1 VTKKLQIIEARFQ
14 ELERLLGDPKV
25 ISEKET
31 FQKYAKEL
39 AEKQPIVN
47 KFREF
52 KNIEKRISSTQ
63 EVLMSEDKELVRLAK
78 RELEELTREREE
90 VEKELKLL
98 LVALEPDKADKEK
111 NIIIEIRAGTG
122 GQEAALFAGDLFRMY
137 SRYAQKRGFK
147 VEILDSHPTELGG
160 FKEVVFAVE
169 GKGAYG
175 DFQYEGGVHR
185 VQRVPVTEA
194 SGRIHTSAV
203 TVAVMPEAKEVEV
216 KIDPDD
222 LRIDTFCSSGKGGQ
236 SVNTTYSAVRITH
249 LPTGLVAQCQ
259 DERSQLKNK
268 AKAMK
273 VLCARLLAKIR
284 QEEDRALAAKRRQQ
298 VGTGDRS
305 EKIRTYNFPQD
316 RVTDHRIGVTWHNL
330 NDILAGNLSRIIEKL
345 KQGFEERRFKETEKR
360 GQVG

>member
-1 VTKKLQIIEARFQ
+1 MIKKLQIIETRFQ
-14 ELERLLGDPKV
+14 ELERLLSDPEV
-25 ISEKET
+25 ISNKEI

-39 AEKQPIVN
+39 ADKQPIVN

-52 KNIEKRISSTQ
+52 ENLEKRISSTQ
-63 EVLMSEDKELVRLAK
+63 EVLLSEDEELVKLAKKELADLARK
-78 RELEELTREREE
+78 RKE

-98 LVALEPDKADKEK
+98 LVAPDVDKEK
-111 NIIIEIRAGTG
+111 NIIMEIRAGTG
-122 GQEAALFAGDLFRMY
+122 GKEAALFAGDLFRMY
-137 SRYAQKRGFK
+137 SRFAQKKGFK

-160 FKEVVFAVE
+160 FKEVVFGIE

-175 DFQYEGGVHR
+175 NFQYEGGVHR

-249 LPTGLVAQCQ
+249 LPTGLIAQCQ

-273 VLCARLLAKIR
+273 VLRARLLARIR
-284 QEEDRALAAKRRQQ
+284 EEEDRALSAKRRQQ

-316 RVTDHRIGVTWHNL
+316 RLTDHRIGLTQHNL
-330 NDILAGNLSRIIEKL
+330 NDIMAGNLNRVIEKL
-345 KQGFEERRFKETEKR
+345 REAFQEQEFREKSR
-360 GQVG
+360 GQID

>member
-1 VTKKLQIIEARFQ
+1 VIKKLQIIEARYQ
-14 ELERLLGDPKV
+14 ALERLLSDPKT
-25 ISEKET
+25 ISDKET

-39 AEKQPIVN
+39 AEKQSVVDTFR
-47 KFREF
+47 KF
-52 KNIEKRISSTQ
+52 KKIEKRISSTQ
-63 EVLMSEDKELVRLAK
+63 DVLMSNDEELVKLAR
-78 RELEELTREREE
+78 RELEELAKEKAEL
-90 VEKELKLL
+90 EKELRLL
-98 LVALEPDKADKEK
+98 LVAPGADTEK
-111 NIIIEIRAGTG
+111 NIIMEIRAGTG

-137 SRYAQKRGFK
+137 TRYAQKRGYK

-160 FKEVVFAVE
+160 FREVIFGIE

-203 TVAVMPEAKEVEV
+203 TVAVMPEAKEVEL
-216 KIDPDD
+216 KIEPED

-236 SVNTTYSAVRITH
+236 SVNTTYSAVRVTH

-273 VLCARLLAKIR
+273 VLRARLLAKIR
-284 QEEDRALAAKRRQQ
+284 QEEDRALSEKRRQQ

-316 RVTDHRIGVTWHNL
+316 RVTDHRIGITWHNL
-330 NDILAGNLSRIIEKL
+330 NDVMTGNLNRIVEKL
-345 KQGFEERRFKETEKR
+345 KESLAERQLKEIES
-360 GQVG
+360 

>member
-1 VTKKLQIIEARFQ
+1 VTKKLQSIEARFQ
-14 ELERLLGDPKV
+14 ELERLLSNPKI
-25 ISEKET
+25 ISDKET

-47 KFREF
+47 KYREF
-52 KNIEKRISSTQ
+52 KNIESRISSTQ
-63 EVLMSEDKELVRLAK
+63 ELLLSDDEELVKLAEK
-78 RELEELTREREE
+78 ELEELTKGREKL
-90 VEKELKLL
+90 EKELKLL
-98 LVALEPDKADKEK
+98 LSPPETDKEK

-122 GQEAALFAGDLFRMY
+122 GQEAALFAGDLFKMY

-160 FKEVVFAVE
+160 FKEVVFGVE
-169 GKGAYG
+169 GKGAYS

-216 KIDPDD
+216 KIDPEE

-268 AKAMK
+268 EKAMK
-273 VLCARLLAKIR
+273 VLRARLLAKTR
-284 QEEDRALAAKRRQQ
+284 QEEGRALAEKRRKQI
-298 VGTGDRS
+298 GTGDRS

-330 NDILAGNLSRIIEKL
+330 NDIMAGNLSRIIEKL
-345 KQGFEERRFKETEKR
+345 KEAFEWQELKEN
-360 GQVG
+360 

>member
-14 ELERLLGDPKV
+14 ELERLLSDPKV
-25 ISEKET
+25 ISDKET
-31 FQKYAKEL
+31 FQKYAKEV

-52 KNIEKRISSTQ
+52 KNIEKRIFSTQ
-63 EVLMSEDKELVRLAK
+63 EVLMSEDEELVKLAKKELQ
-78 RELEELTREREE
+78 ELTQEREE

-98 LVALEPDKADKEK
+98 LVAPESDKEK

-122 GQEAALFAGDLFRMY
+122 GEEAALFAGDLFRMY
-137 SRYAQKRGFK
+137 SRYAQKRDFK
-147 VEILDSHPTELGG
+147 IEILDSHPTELGG
-160 FKEVVFAVE
+160 FKEIVFGLA
-169 GKGAYG
+169 GKGAYS

-268 AKAMK
+268 TKAMK

-284 QEEDRALAAKRRQQ
+284 QEENHVLAAKRRQQ

-330 NDILAGNLSRIIEKL
+330 NDVMAGNLSRIIEKL
-345 KQGFEERRFKETEKR
+345 KQTDEEKQFKERER
-360 GQVG
+360 EGQVG

>member
-1 VTKKLQIIEARFQ
+1 VIKKLQIIEVRFQ
-14 ELERLLGDPKV
+14 ELENLLSDSKV
-25 ISEKET
+25 ISDKAT
-31 FQKYAKEL
+31 FQKYAREL

-47 KFREF
+47 KFREL

-63 EVLMSEDKELVRLAK
+63 EVLISEDEDLVKLAK
-78 RELEELTREREE
+78 KELEELSDERKRL
-90 VEKELKLL
+90 EKELKQLL
-98 LVALEPDKADKEK
+98 IAPEADKEK

-122 GQEAALFAGDLFRMY
+122 GHEAALFAGDLFRMY
-137 SRYAQKRGFK
+137 SRYGQKRGFK

-160 FKEVVFAVE
+160 FKEVIFSVE
-169 GKGAYG
+169 GKGAYS

-216 KIDPDD
+216 RIDPDD
-222 LRIDTFCSSGKGGQ
+222 LKIDTFCSSGKGGQ

-273 VLCARLLAKIR
+273 VLRARLLAKMQ
-284 QEEDRALAAKRRQQ
+284 QEENLSLTAKRREQ

-316 RVTDHRIGVTWHNL
+316 RVTDHRIGVTWHSLSN
-330 NDILAGNLSRIIEKL
+330 ILGGDLSRIIRKL
-345 KQGFEERRFKETEKR
+345 KEAFEERRLKERES
-360 GQVG
+360 

>member
-1 VTKKLQIIEARFQ
+1 MIKKLQIIETRFQ
-14 ELERLLGDPKV
+14 ELERLLSDPKI
-25 ISEKET
+25 ISDKDT

-39 AEKQPIVN
+39 AKKQPIVN

-52 KNIEKRISSTQ
+52 KNIEKGISSTQ
-63 EVLMSEDKELVRLAK
+63 EVLMSEDEELVKLAK
-78 RELEELTREREE
+78 KELEELAKKRKE

-98 LVALEPDKADKEK
+98 LVAPDVDKEK
-111 NIIIEIRAGTG
+111 NIIMEIRAGTG
-122 GQEAALFAGDLFRMY
+122 GQEASLFAGDLFRMY
-137 SRYAQKRGFK
+137 SRYAQRRGFK

-160 FKEVVFAVE
+160 FKEVVFGIE

-216 KIDPDD
+216 KIAPDV

-273 VLCARLLAKIR
+273 VLRARLLAKIR
-284 QEEDRALAAKRRQQ
+284 QEEDHALSAKRKQQ

-316 RVTDHRIGVTWHNL
+316 RLTDHRIGLTQHNL
-330 NDILAGNLSRIIEKL
+330 NDIMAGNLNRIIEKL
-345 KQGFEERRFKETEKR
+345 KEAFEERQFKERESR
-360 GQVG
+360 G

>member
-1 VTKKLQIIEARFQ
+1 MIKKLQIIETRFQ
-14 ELERLLGDPKV
+14 ELGRLLSDPKV
-25 ISEKET
+25 ISDKEI

-39 AEKQPIVN
+39 ANKQPIVN

-52 KNIEKRISSTQ
+52 TNIEKRISSTH
-63 EVLMSEDKELVRLAK
+63 EVLMSEDEELVKLAKKELAELARK
-78 RELEELTREREE
+78 RKE

-98 LVALEPDKADKEK
+98 LIAPDVEKEK
-111 NIIIEIRAGTG
+111 NIIMEIRAGTG

-147 VEILDSHPTELGG
+147 VETMDSHPTELGG
-160 FKEVVFAVE
+160 FKEVVFSIE

-216 KIDPDD
+216 RIDPDD
-222 LRIDTFCSSGKGGQ
+222 LRVDTFCSSGKGGQ

-273 VLCARLLAKIR
+273 VLRARLLAKIR
-284 QEEDRALAAKRRQQ
+284 QEEDRTLSAKRRQQ

-305 EKIRTYNFPQD
+305 EKIRTYNFPLD
-316 RVTDHRIGVTWHNL
+316 RLTDHRIGLTQHNL
-330 NDILAGNLSRIIEKL
+330 NDIMAGNLNRIIEKL
-345 KQGFEERRFKETEKR
+345 KEAFQEQKFKER
-360 GQVG
+360 S

>member
-1 VTKKLQIIEARFQ
+1 MIKKLQIIEARFQ
-14 ELERLLGDPKV
+14 ELERLLSDPKV
-25 ISEKET
+25 ISDKET

-39 AEKQPIVN
+39 ADKQPVVS
-47 KFREF
+47 KFRKF

-63 EVLMSEDKELVRLAK
+63 EVLVSGDEELIKLAK
-78 RELEELTREREE
+78 KELEELTKERQEL
-90 VEKELKLL
+90 EKELKLL
-98 LVALEPDKADKEK
+98 LVAPEKDKEK
-111 NIIIEIRAGTG
+111 NIIVEIRAGTG

-147 VEILDSHPTELGG
+147 VEILGSHPTELGG
-160 FKEVVFAVE
+160 FKEVVFGIE
-169 GKGAYG
+169 GKGAYS

-185 VQRVPVTEA
+185 VQRVPATEA

-203 TVAVMPEAKEVEV
+203 TVAVMPEAKDVEV
-216 KIDPDD
+216 RIDPDH

-273 VLCARLLAKIR
+273 VLRARLLAKIR
-284 QEEDRALAAKRRQQ
+284 QEEDHALAAKRKQQ

-316 RVTDHRIGVTWHNL
+316 RVTDHRIGLTQHNL
-330 NDILAGNLSRIIEKL
+330 SDIMGGNLNRIIEKL
-345 KQGFEERRFKETEKR
+345 KETFEQRRFKER
-360 GQVG
+360 

>member
-1 VTKKLQIIEARFQ
+1 MIKKLQIIEARFQ
-14 ELERLLGDPKV
+14 ELERLLSDPRV
-25 ISEKET
+25 ISDKET

-52 KNIEKRISSTQ
+52 KKIEKRISSTQ
-63 EVLMSEDKELVRLAK
+63 EVLMSEDEELVKLAK
-78 RELEELTREREE
+78 KELEELARKRKKLER
-90 VEKELKLL
+90 ELKLL
-98 LVALEPDKADKEK
+98 LVAPDLAKEK
-111 NIIIEIRAGTG
+111 NIIMEIRAGTG
-122 GQEAALFAGDLFRMY
+122 GQEAALFTGDLFRMY

-147 VEILDSHPTELGG
+147 VEILGSHPTELGG
-160 FKEVVFAVE
+160 FKEVVFGVE
-169 GKGAYG
+169 GRGAYR

-194 SGRIHTSAV
+194 GGRIHTSAV

-236 SVNTTYSAVRITH
+236 SVNTTYSAVRVTH

-268 AKAMK
+268 SKAMK
-273 VLCARLLAKIR
+273 VLRARLLAKIR
-284 QEEDRALAAKRRQQ
+284 QEEDRALVAKRRQQ

-316 RVTDHRIGVTWHNL
+316 RLTDHRIGLTWHNL
-330 NDILAGNLSRIIEKL
+330 NDIMAGNLNRIIEKL
-345 KQGFEERRFKETEKR
+345 KEAFEERQFKERESR
-360 GQVG
+360 G

>member
-1 VTKKLQIIEARFQ
+1 MTKKLQIIEARYQ
-14 ELERLLGDPKV
+14 TLERLLSNPKI
-25 ISEKET
+25 ISDKET

-52 KNIEKRISSTQ
+52 KNIEKNISSTQ
-63 EVLMSEDKELVRLAK
+63 EVLMSEDEELVKLAK
-78 RELEELTREREE
+78 KELEELTKEREE
-90 VEKELKLL
+90 IEKELKLL
-98 LVALEPDKADKEK
+98 LVTPDSDKEK

-122 GQEAALFAGDLFRMY
+122 GKEAALFTGDLFRMY
-137 SRYAQKRGFK
+137 SRYAQKRVFK
-147 VEILDSHPTELGG
+147 LEILDSHPTELGG
-160 FKEVVFAVE
+160 FKEVVFGVE
-169 GKGAYG
+169 GKGAYS

-185 VQRVPVTEA
+185 VQRVPVTES

-216 KIDPDD
+216 KIEPDD

-268 AKAMK
+268 IKAMK
-273 VLCARLLAKIR
+273 VLRARLLAKIR
-284 QEEDRALAAKRRQQ
+284 EEENQTLSAKRRQQ

-316 RVTDHRIGVTWHNL
+316 RVTDHRIGLTLHNL
-330 NDILAGNLSRIIEKL
+330 NDIMDGNLSRIIEKL
-345 KQGFEERRFKETEKR
+345 KEAFDERRFKERES
-360 GQVG
+360 

>member
-1 VTKKLQIIEARFQ
+1 MIKKLQIMETRFQ
-14 ELERLLGDPKV
+14 QLERLLSDPRV
-25 ISEKET
+25 ISDKEI

-39 AEKQPIVN
+39 AEKQLIVN
-47 KFREF
+47 KFRKF
-52 KNIEKRISSTQ
+52 KNIENRISSTQ
-63 EVLMSEDKELVRLAK
+63 EVLMSEDQELVKLAK
-78 RELEELTREREE
+78 KELEELTKERAEM
-90 VEKELKLL
+90 EKELKLL
-98 LVALEPDKADKEK
+98 LVPPDDSDKDK

-137 SRYAQKRGFK
+137 SRYAQKRGYK
-147 VEILDSHPTELGG
+147 VEILDSHPTELRG
-160 FKEVVFAVE
+160 FKEIIFSIE
-169 GKGAYG
+169 GRGAYG

-185 VQRVPVTEA
+185 VQRVPITEA

-216 KIDPDD
+216 KIDPND

-249 LPTGLVAQCQ
+249 IPTGLVAQCQ

-273 VLCARLLAKIR
+273 VLRARLLAKIR
-284 QEEDRALAAKRRQQ
+284 QEEDHALAEKRREQ

-305 EKIRTYNFPQD
+305 EKIRTYNFPQN
-316 RVTDHRIGVTWHNL
+316 RVTDHRIDLTWHNL
-330 NDILAGNLSRIIEKL
+330 NDIMAGNLNRIIEKL
-345 KQGFEERRFKETEKR
+345 KQDFEQRRLKVRES
-360 GQVG
+360 

>member
-1 VTKKLQIIEARFQ
+1 MIKKLQIIETRFQ
-14 ELERLLGDPKV
+14 ELERLLSDPKI
-25 ISEKET
+25 ISDKET

-52 KNIEKRISSTQ
+52 KNIEKGISSTQ
-63 EVLMSEDKELVRLAK
+63 EVLMSEDEELVKLAKKELEGLAK
-78 RELEELTREREE
+78 ERKEA
-90 VEKELKLL
+90 EKELKLL
-98 LVALEPDKADKEK
+98 LVVPDVDKEK
-111 NIIIEIRAGTG
+111 NIIMEIRAGTG
-122 GQEAALFAGDLFRMY
+122 GQEASLFAGDLFRMY
-137 SRYAQKRGFK
+137 SRYAQRRGFK

-160 FKEVVFAVE
+160 FKEVVFGIE
-169 GKGAYG
+169 GKGVYG

-216 KIDPDD
+216 KIAPDV

-273 VLCARLLAKIR
+273 VLRARLLAKIR
-284 QEEDRALAAKRRQQ
+284 QEEDQALSAKRKQQ

-316 RVTDHRIGVTWHNL
+316 RLTDHRIGLTQHNL
-330 NDILAGNLSRIIEKL
+330 NDIMAGNLNRIIEKL
-345 KQGFEERRFKETEKR
+345 KEAFEERQFKERESR
-360 GQVG
+360 G

>member
-1 VTKKLQIIEARFQ
+1 VIKKLQIIETRFQ
-14 ELERLLGDPKV
+14 ELERLLSDPEV
-25 ISEKET
+25 ISNKEI
-31 FQKYAKEL
+31 FQKYAREL
-39 AEKQPIVN
+39 ADKQPIVN

-52 KNIEKRISSTQ
+52 ENLEKRISSTQ
-63 EVLMSEDKELVRLAK
+63 EVLMSEDEELVKLAKKELAD
-78 RELEELTREREE
+78 LTRKRKE

-98 LVALEPDKADKEK
+98 LVAPDVDKEK
-111 NIIIEIRAGTG
+111 NIIMEIRAGTG
-122 GQEAALFAGDLFRMY
+122 GKEAALFAGDLFRMY
-137 SRYAQKRGFK
+137 SRFAQKKGFK

-160 FKEVVFAVE
+160 FKEVVFGIE

-216 KIDPDD
+216 KIDSDD

-249 LPTGLVAQCQ
+249 LPTGLIAQCQ

-273 VLCARLLAKIR
+273 VLRARLLARIR
-284 QEEDRALAAKRRQQ
+284 EEEDRVMSAKRRQQ

-316 RVTDHRIGVTWHNL
+316 RLTDHRIGLTQHNL
-330 NDILAGNLSRIIEKL
+330 NDIMAGNLNRVIEKL
-345 KQGFEERRFKETEKR
+345 REAFQEQEFREKIR
-360 GQVG
+360 GQID

>member
-1 VTKKLQIIEARFQ
+1 VIKKLQIIESRFQ
-14 ELERLLGDPKV
+14 HLERLLSDPDV
-25 ISEKET
+25 ISDKEI
-31 FQKYAKEL
+31 FQKYAREL
-39 AEKQPIVN
+39 AEKQAIVN
-47 KFREF
+47 KFRKF
-52 KNIEKRISSTQ
+52 KNIENRISSTQ
-63 EVLMSEDKELVRLAK
+63 EVLMSEDQELVKLAK
-78 RELEELTREREE
+78 KELEELTKERAEM
-90 VEKELKLL
+90 EKELKLL
-98 LVALEPDKADKEK
+98 LVPPDDSDKDK

-137 SRYAQKRGFK
+137 SRYAQKRGYK
-147 VEILDSHPTELGG
+147 VEILDSHPTELRG
-160 FKEVVFAVE
+160 FKELIFSIE
-169 GKGAYG
+169 GKGAYS
-175 DFQYEGGVHR
+175 DFRYEGGVHR
-185 VQRVPVTEA
+185 VQRVPITEA

-273 VLCARLLAKIR
+273 VLRARLLSKIR
-284 QEEDRALAAKRRQQ
+284 QEEDHALAEKRREQ

-305 EKIRTYNFPQD
+305 EKIRTYNFPQN
-316 RVTDHRIGVTWHNL
+316 RVTDHRIEVTWHNL
-330 NDILAGNLSRIIEKL
+330 NDIMAGNLNRIIEKL
-345 KQGFEERRFKETEKR
+345 KQDFEERRLKVKENWGEND
-360 GQVG
+360 

>member
-1 VTKKLQIIEARFQ
+1 MTKKLQSIEARFQ
-14 ELERLLGDPKV
+14 ELERLLSNPKI
-25 ISEKET
+25 ISDKET

-47 KFREF
+47 KYREF
-52 KNIEKRISSTQ
+52 KNIESRISSTQ
-63 EVLMSEDKELVRLAK
+63 ELLLSDDEELVKLAEK
-78 RELEELTREREE
+78 ELEELTKGREKL
-90 VEKELKLL
+90 EKELKLL
-98 LVALEPDKADKEK
+98 LSPPETDKEK

-122 GQEAALFAGDLFRMY
+122 GQEAALFAGDLFKMY

-160 FKEVVFAVE
+160 FKEVVFGVE
-169 GKGAYG
+169 GKGAYS

-216 KIDPDD
+216 KIDPEE

-268 AKAMK
+268 EKAMK
-273 VLCARLLAKIR
+273 VLRARLLAKTR
-284 QEEDRALAAKRRQQ
+284 QEEGRALAEKRRKQI
-298 VGTGDRS
+298 GTGDRS

-330 NDILAGNLSRIIEKL
+330 NDIMAGNLSRIIEKL
-345 KQGFEERRFKETEKR
+345 KEAFEWQELKEN
-360 GQVG
+360 

>member
-1 VTKKLQIIEARFQ
+1 VIKKLQIIEARYQ
-14 ELERLLGDPKV
+14 ALERLLSDPKT
-25 ISEKET
+25 ISDKET

-39 AEKQPIVN
+39 AEKQPVVDAFR
-47 KFREF
+47 KF
-52 KNIEKRISSTQ
+52 KKIEKRISSTQ
-63 EVLMSEDKELVRLAK
+63 DVLMSNDEELVKLAR
-78 RELEELTREREE
+78 RELEELAEE
-90 VEKELKLL
+90 KAELEKKLRLL
-98 LVALEPDKADKEK
+98 LVAPGADTEK
-111 NIIIEIRAGTG
+111 NIIMEIRAGTG

-137 SRYAQKRGFK
+137 AKYAQKRGYE
-147 VEILDSHPTELGG
+147 VEILDSHATELGG
-160 FKEVVFAVE
+160 FREIIFGIE

-203 TVAVMPEAKEVEV
+203 TVAVMPEAKEVEL
-216 KIDPDD
+216 KIEPED

-236 SVNTTYSAVRITH
+236 SVNTTYSAVRVTH

-273 VLCARLLAKIR
+273 VLRARLLAKIR
-284 QEEDRALAAKRRQQ
+284 QEEDRALAEKRRQQ

-316 RVTDHRIGVTWHNL
+316 RVTDHRIGITWHNL
-330 NDILAGNLSRIIEKL
+330 NDIMAGNLNKIVEKL
-345 KQGFEERRFKETEKR
+345 KESLTERQHKEIES
-360 GQVG
+360 

>member
-1 VTKKLQIIEARFQ
+1 MIKKLQIMETRFQ
-14 ELERLLGDPKV
+14 ELERLLSDPEV
-25 ISEKET
+25 ISNKEI

-39 AEKQPIVN
+39 ADKQPIVN

-52 KNIEKRISSTQ
+52 ENLEKRISSTQ
-63 EVLMSEDKELVRLAK
+63 EVLMSEDEELVKLAKKELADLARK
-78 RELEELTREREE
+78 RKE

-98 LVALEPDKADKEK
+98 LVAPDVDKEK
-111 NIIIEIRAGTG
+111 NIIMEIRAGTG
-122 GQEAALFAGDLFRMY
+122 GKEAALFAGDLFRMY
-137 SRYAQKRGFK
+137 SRFAQKKGFK
-147 VEILDSHPTELGG
+147 VEILDSHSTELGG
-160 FKEVVFAVE
+160 FKEVVFGIE

-175 DFQYEGGVHR
+175 NFQYEGGVHR

-249 LPTGLVAQCQ
+249 LPTGLIAQCQ

-273 VLCARLLAKIR
+273 VLRARLLAEIR
-284 QEEDRALAAKRRQQ
+284 QEEDRTLSAKRRQQ

-316 RVTDHRIGVTWHNL
+316 RLTDHRIGLTQHNL
-330 NDILAGNLSRIIEKL
+330 NDIMAGNLNRVIEKL
-345 KQGFEERRFKETEKR
+345 REAFQEQEFREKSR
-360 GQVG
+360 GQID

>member
-1 VTKKLQIIEARFQ
+1 MIKKLQIMETRFQ
-14 ELERLLGDPKV
+14 QLERLLSDPRV
-25 ISEKET
+25 ISDKEI

-47 KFREF
+47 KFRKF
-52 KNIEKRISSTQ
+52 KNIENRISSTQ
-63 EVLMSEDKELVRLAK
+63 EVLMSEDRELVKLAK
-78 RELEELTREREE
+78 KELEELTRERAEL
-90 VEKELKLL
+90 EKELKLL
-98 LVALEPDKADKEK
+98 LVPPDSDKDK

-137 SRYAQKRGFK
+137 TRYAQKRDYK
-147 VEILDSHPTELGG
+147 VEILGSHPTELRG
-160 FKEVVFAVE
+160 FKEIIFSIE
-169 GKGAYG
+169 GKGAYS

-185 VQRVPVTEA
+185 VQRVPITET

-284 QEEDRALAAKRRQQ
+284 QEEDHTLAAKRRQQ
-298 VGTGDRS
+298 IGTGDRS
-305 EKIRTYNFPQD
+305 EKIRTYNFPQN
-316 RVTDHRIGVTWHNL
+316 RVTDHRIDLTWHNL
-330 NDILAGNLSRIIEKL
+330 NDIMAGNLNRIIEKL
-345 KQGFEERRFKETEKR
+345 KQTFEERRLKGRESRE
-360 GQVG
+360 